1 MNNQAARARK
11 NMDVM
16 TFVVI
21 VTFVTIL
28 ISLAAF
34 FMIHDVIPFVNN
46 FTDTLAPHPR
56 NT

>member
-46 FTDTLAPHPR
+46 FTHTLAPHPR
-56 NT
+56 NR

>member
-16 TFVVI
+16 TLVVI
-21 VTFVTIL
+21 MAFVSTL
-28 ISLAAF
+28 IGLAAF

-46 FTDTLAPHPR
+46 FTHTLAPQPR
-56 NT
+56 NR